1 MNVNYAFFERVDG
14 VFESFQKKL
23 VQFGIKVYTAGD
35 FDDMFD
41 LSVEIKKSGGSDF
54 KGIDLVV
61 LEVPGEN
68 QRLEESYILNSI
80 EPWKIAAVYSCVK
93 NYRNSVVVID
103 PDDFDKII
111 ESLEECGDVTLQDR
125 RMFSLKAL
133 YRLLRYNSSIHK
145 EMSELF
151 ASEKFETL
159 ILEEKTPLR
168 YGENPQ
174 QLAYLAKI
182 AKTQSFFDYFDED
195 TLASLS
201 YNNVVDVHLALSLLK
216 YLGENFVVH
225 VHHGIIVDVR
235 KKHLDFKS
243 ARGVLAANF
252 VSDELIEGLKDN
264 DLDIVIL
271 PEAPDLSKLRTRK
284 FIKIKEIP
292 SFKVEREYRFM
303 DGNFLIQTP
312 DDLLNMKFLSDE
324 FDIQYKF
331 ANIVVALSRSMACCI
346 FKDSELI
353 SISAGQAEQIDAL
366 ETTLRKVEK
375 KSMNLDGA
383 ICAFDGPIKDVEVV
397 NRLIGTG
404 IKTVIEP
411 GGVKEDR
418 IVKKQLEENGIELI
432 FSGRRRYR
440 IS

>member
-1 MNVNYAFFERVDG
+1 MNVNYAFFEKTDG

-23 VQFGIKVYTAGD
+23 IQFGIKIYTVGD
-35 FDDMFD
+35 FDDVFD
-41 LSVEIKKSGGSDF
+41 LNVEIKKSGGSDF

-61 LEVPGEN
+61 LEMPGES

-80 EPWKIAAVYSCVK
+80 EPWKIAVIYSCVK

-133 YRLLRYNSSIHK
+133 YRLLRYNSSIHR

-159 ILEEKTPLR
+159 ILEERSPLR

-182 AKTQSFFDYFDED
+182 AKTQAFFDFFDED
-195 TLASLS
+195 TLVGLS
-201 YNNVVDVHLALSLLK
+201 YNQIIDIHLALSLLK
-216 YLGENFVVH
+216 YLEENFAVQ
-225 VHHGIIVDVR
+225 VHHGIITNVR
-235 KKHLDFKS
+235 KKHFNFKS
-243 ARGVLAANF
+243 LRGVMAANF
-252 VSDELIEGLKDN
+252 VNDELIKGLKGN
-264 DLDIVIL
+264 DFDIVIL
-271 PEAPDLSKLRTRK
+271 PEMPDLSKVEIRK
-284 FIKIKEIP
+284 FIKIKDIP
-292 SFKVEREYRFM
+292 SVEVEKEYRFM

-312 DDLLNMKFLSDE
+312 DDLSNMRFLSDE
-324 FDIQYKF
+324 FDVQYKF
-331 ANIVVALSRSMACCI
+331 ANVIVALSRSMACCI
-346 FKDSELI
+346 FKDYELM
-353 SISAGQAEQIDAL
+353 SISTGQAEQIDAL
-366 ETTLRKVEK
+366 ETTLRKAEK

-383 ICAFDGPIKDVEVV
+383 ICAFDGPIKDIDVV
-397 NRLIGTG
+397 NSVIGTG
-404 IKTVIEP
+404 IKTIIEP

-418 IVKKQLEENGIELI
+418 IVREKLEENGIKLI
-432 FSGRRRYR
+432 FSGKRRYK